1 MLVDDMT
8 LIKPLGKGAFGEVY
22 LTSKRGSSQKF
33 ATKRIDKKFTMNPKA
48 KKYLDNEI
56 AILRAI
62 DHPNIVKLYEVK
74 ETSTCYYL
82 VTEYCNGGGLSDCLE
97 EYHNKHNK
105 PFPEEIV
112 QYLMKQIVDA
122 LKYLHEKTILHRDI
136 KLDNILVNFDNEED
150 RRNKNMLKAKVKMID
165 FGFARYLKKE
175 ELAYSTLGSPINMD
189 PGILRK
195 LNKMSHSSEYGY
207 DEKADI
213 WSLGTICYEMLIGQC
228 TFDADSMK
236 DLVSKV
242 EKGDYF
248 IPTTLSKEAVS
259 FLNGMLQYDFK
270 KRLTAKQL
278 SRHKFINKDFNQ
290 LQKINLKEIKKNV
303 KGSKLKINS
312 KMNQSIW
319 DVFGDGQCSVVLE
332 DFDQENMVDE
342 ESSTNDETDKENKD
356 NDQVNFAQQVNY
368 QDNEN
373 KMTSVYKPQKI
384 IEKPPSQEKPLNQKA
399 LEKEFMKVFD
409 IINDDFIFIEP
420 KLIPIIPGDDPNV
433 IYRVSESREDF

>member
-22 LTSKRGSSQKF
+22 LTSKRGSSQKY
-33 ATKRIDKKFTMNPKA
+33 ATKRIDKKFTANPKA

-82 VTEYCNGGGLSDCLE
+82 VTEYCNGGGLSDCLD
-97 EYHNKHNK
+97 EYQNKYNK

-122 LKYLHEKTILHRDI
+122 LSYLHGKTILHRDI

-195 LNKMSHSSEYGY
+195 LNKMAHSSEYGY

-213 WSLGTICYEMLIGQC
+213 WSLGTICYEMLIGHC

-259 FLNGMLQYDFK
+259 FLNGMLQYDIK

-290 LQKINLKEIKKNV
+290 LQKINIHALKNNV
-303 KGSKLKINS
+303 IGSKLRINS

-332 DFDQENMVDE
+332 DFDQENMVE
-342 ESSTNDETDKENKD
+342 EDSTNDSNDQD
-356 NDQVNFAQQVNY
+356 NDNVNFAQQVNI
-368 QDNEN
+368 QDNG
-373 KMTSVYKPQKI
+373 KK
-384 IEKPPSQEKPLNQKA
+384 
-399 LEKEFMKVFD
+399 
-409 IINDDFIFIEP
+409 
-420 KLIPIIPGDDPNV
+420 
-433 IYRVSESREDF
+433 